1 MKISLIYLNFP
12 FWRAEVSRISLFL
25 SNIEFEDKRITSEE
39 FQRVKENGVLDDGTV
54 IPFHQLPCLKVN
66 DITIAQTG
74 AISRYCGKLSNLYP
88 KNDDLLADQIDQFID
103 ILTDI
108 TTLISSTQVDNRDA
122 NFLNSINRKL
132 SILNKSINKKND
144 YIIKNYFSIADI
156 AVWSFMCWL
165 TGGNIESVPKDI
177 AKNYDNILRLCRKID
192 MKDIIQN
199 WVNKTFPK
207 KYSRNFY

>member
-1 MKISLIYLNFP
+1 MNITLIYFNFP

-39 FQRVKENGVLDDGTV
+39 FQRAKENGVLDDGTL

-66 DITIAQTG
+66 NITIAQTG
-74 AISRYCGKLSNLYP
+74 AISRFCGKLSNLYP
-88 KNDDLLADQIDQFID
+88 KDDDLLAAQIDQFID

-108 TTLISSTQVDNRDA
+108 TTLISSTQVENRDKY
-122 NFLNSINRKL
+122 FLKSINRKL
-132 SILNKSINKKND
+132 SILNKAINKNNNFIVKD
-144 YIIKNYFSIADI
+144 YFSIADI
-156 AVWSFMCWL
+156 AIWSFMCWL
-165 TGGNIESVPKDI
+165 TGGNIASVPKDI
-177 AKNYDNILRLCRKID
+177 AKNYNNILRLCRKID
-192 MKDIIQN
+192 NKDIVQK

>member
-1 MKISLIYLNFP
+1 MNISLIYLNFP
-12 FWRAEVSRISLFL
+12 FWRAEISRISLFL

-88 KNDDLLADQIDQFID
+88 KNDDLLAAQIDQFID